1 MITRLTERHS
11 YPFTCLLCTFTS
23 ICAHTRENRL
33 YVLQHTC
40 THTCEYHTDMSKML
54 HGHLHRCV
62 QVADFGLAAVVISD
76 SLACSKVG
84 TPLYMAPEQI
94 QGAGYTAKSDMWA
107 LGCIIY
113 EVRA

>member
-1 MITRLTERHS
+1 M
-11 YPFTCLLCTFTS
+11 
-23 ICAHTRENRL
+23 
-33 YVLQHTC
+33 C
-40 THTCEYHTDMSKML
+40 THARKQVICIAAYMHTHRECHTDMGKML
-54 HGHLHRCV
+54 HGHLHRCL

>member
-1 MITRLTERHS
+1 MLGCGPRSTHIAG
-11 YPFTCLLCTFTS
+11 LCAPSFIRVCSPTG
-23 ICAHTRENRL
+23 C
-33 YVLQHTC
+33 
-40 THTCEYHTDMSKML
+40 
-54 HGHLHRCV
+54 GV
-62 QVADFGLAAVVISD
+62 QVADFGLAAVVNSD

-113 EVRA
+113 EVRAVMLVACVGLLRLAEVTCVRADGGVEATFRCQ